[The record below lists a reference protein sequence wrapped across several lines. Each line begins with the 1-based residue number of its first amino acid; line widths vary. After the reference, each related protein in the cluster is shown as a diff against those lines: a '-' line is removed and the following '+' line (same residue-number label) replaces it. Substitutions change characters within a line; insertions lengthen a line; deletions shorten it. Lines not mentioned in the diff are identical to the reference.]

1 MPQMIHFTYKSFSLL
16 FWPRKSDGSHPHPRV
31 SCCPKKEPMFVCQF
45 IGEVSIYYEGFLQRQ
60 YRMCDD
66 SRIFRGA
73 VTPGK
78 KYGYLGYIKK
88 TGETLTVCLYEFVQS
103 VIGITAHRGTN
114 VKSGYRPRQAP
125 VFRRAETYS
134 MTWHEANNPDLMD

>member
-1 MPQMIHFTYKSFSLL
+1 
-16 FWPRKSDGSHPHPRV
+16 
-31 SCCPKKEPMFVCQF
+31 MFVCQF

-66 SRIFRGA
+66 SRIYRGA

-88 TGETLTVCLYEFVQS
+88 NGGTLTVCLYEFVQS
-103 VIGITAHRGTN
+103 FGEVGHRHH
-114 VKSGYRPRQAP
+114 RPP
-125 VFRRAETYS
+125 G
-134 MTWHEANNPDLMD
+134 H